1 MEQREEKRACKKL
14 NSEEREKSTQWERGE
29 KKRRDKERKK
39 IKRGNKV
46 GIRNSVDSNKPFW
59 VFCKRKNKKLNQQSE
74 F

>member
-1 MEQREEKRACKKL
+1 MLSINIYLIKRKEGKVG
-14 NSEEREKSTQWERGE
+14 ERGE
-29 KKRRDKERKK
+29 EKDKERKK